1 MKNLFD
7 DYAKAVSTWA
17 AHTSTNAIARSVTAL
32 DKMRKGEYTTE
43 LFTQQVYEY
52 WRDLLDFRAQAA
64 VGAIPSASLVISSW
78 TAGGEPSNFVQVP
91 AQFWDNG
98 RLSLQHCD
106 REQLT
111 QTLQNM
117 AIPNWAYKTTESVIK
132 RKINLPKLNVFHA

>member
-91 AQFWDNG
+91 ARFWDKPKKRIAKELNIII
-98 RLSLQHCD
+98 D
-106 REQLT
+106 
-111 QTLQNM
+111 
-117 AIPNWAYKTTESVIK
+117 AYKYRRARERIPFCKT
-132 RKINLPKLNVFHA
+132 